1 MNSLSIRTTVELWEG
16 LLEGL
21 YPLVSPETDSTEINQ
36 YGGCKRHGL
45 LSVYPTNLCLRCKFN
60 KGIDVA
66 LNKTLFLLL
75 ILAAISSQPS
85 FAQTASNMSN
95 IVVAATKTHLPK
107 QKILIPVTILD
118 AEDIALSGANN
129 LSEILRFI
137 AGINVTA
144 NGGPG
149 QIASIFMQGSNSNH
163 TLILVNGIKINDS
176 ATGVAAIQNIHPDLI
191 EKIEII
197 KAPRTSLYG
206 SNAVGGVINV
216 ITKQPTKP
224 GYEIGYKTGSDSTH
238 ILNFMSGFHSSEI
251 QGGIQFHK
259 YKTDGFPARTES
271 KVASGHENDSI
282 NAFLNF
288 DYNNWSL
295 VTNLWQSS
303 GTTEYLDFF
312 LSPVSQ
318 DFNNTTGSLDIN
330 TIVSNQWVSNLNFGF
345 SRDDIKQNDI
355 TDFNDSKK
363 FFIEWQNTI
372 HANDN
377 HQIVTGIFLENEK
390 FNASNYGLDIFTDT
404 NSKALYIEDII
415 NQGKHQLLTAAR
427 ISNTEGIDD
436 KLTWNIEYGF
446 IVNPSMRLLLNA
458 GRATRNPSSFD
469 LYGYGGNTELT
480 PEISKNIGIGIT
492 MSPSDKLSIELS
504 AFNNEITDLIT
515 FNYYDFKLYNI
526 EQARIKGIEGRIE
539 YLVNGW
545 NIYLDATLQN
555 PKNITNKEVL
565 LRRSK
570 KTASLGFRRS
580 FGALDF
586 NLNLLFS
593 DSRMDF
599 GGVRLEDYVLC
610 NLTLQYNLNE
620 RWLIRATIN
629 NVTDETYMLANNY
642 NTAQR
647 QSFLGFVYQP
657 TP

>member
-1 MNSLSIRTTVELWEG
+1 MVILTVIFPQLALSQTT
-16 LLEGL
+16 
-21 YPLVSPETDSTEINQ
+21 
-36 YGGCKRHGL
+36 
-45 LSVYPTNLCLRCKFN
+45 
-60 KGIDVA
+60 
-66 LNKTLFLLL
+66 
-75 ILAAISSQPS
+75 
-85 FAQTASNMSN
+85 SNMSN
-95 IVVAATKTHLPK
+95 IIVAATKTHLPK
-107 QKILIPVTILD
+107 QKILIPVTVLN

-137 AGINVTA
+137 AGIDVSS

-149 QIASIFMQGSNSNH
+149 QIASIFMQGTNSNH

-216 ITKQPTKP
+216 ITKQPTKT

-238 ILNFMSGFHSSEI
+238 ILNFMSSFHSSEI
-251 QGGIQFHK
+251 QSGIQFHK

-271 KVASGHENDSI
+271 KVASAHNNDSI

-288 DYNNWSL
+288 DRGNSSL
-295 VTNLWQSS
+295 MTKLWQSS

-330 TIVSNQWVSNLNFGF
+330 TTVSNEWVSNLNIAF
-345 SRDDIKQNDI
+345 SKDNIKQNE
-355 TDFNDSKK
+355 TPDFNDSKK

-390 FNASNYGLDIFTDT
+390 FYANNYGLDIFTDT

-415 NQGKHQLLTAAR
+415 NRGNHQLLTAAR
-427 ISNTEGIDD
+427 ISNKEGIND
-436 KLTWNIEYGF
+436 KLTWNVEYGF
-446 IVNPSMRLLLNA
+446 IVNPSMRLLVNA

-469 LYGYGGNTELT
+469 LYGYGGNTKLT
-480 PEISKNIGIGIT
+480 PEISKNIGVGVI
-492 MSPSDKLSIELS
+492 MSPSDNLSVELS

-539 YLVNGW
+539 YLINDW

-555 PKNITNKEVL
+555 PKNITNKQVL

-570 KTASLGFRRS
+570 KTASFGFRRS
-580 FGALDF
+580 FGALGF
-586 NLNLLFS
+586 NLNVMFS

-599 GGVRLEDYVLC
+599 GEVRLDDYVLC
-610 NLTLQYNLNE
+610 NLTLQYNLNKH
-620 RWLIRATIN
+620 WLIRATVN
-629 NVTDETYMLANNY
+629 NLTDETYMLANNY
-642 NTAQR
+642 STAQR
-647 QSFLGFVYQP
+647 QGYLGFVYQP